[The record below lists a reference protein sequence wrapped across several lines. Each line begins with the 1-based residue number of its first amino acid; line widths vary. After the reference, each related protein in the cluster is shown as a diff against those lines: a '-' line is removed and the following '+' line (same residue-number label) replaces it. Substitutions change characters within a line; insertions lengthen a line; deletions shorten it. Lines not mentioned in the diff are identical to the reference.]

1 MSTVLISL
9 TFWISAIIILARQSR
24 VKLAGNKVD
33 LFSLF
38 LLGLTYVLLV
48 AFSVTRMIH
57 FYFMFEASLI
67 PTLMLVLGW
76 GYQPERLQAG
86 LYMMIYT
93 VAASLPL
100 LLIIV

>member
-1 MSTVLISL
+1 M
-9 TFWISAIIILARQSR
+9 LASQNR
-24 VKLAGNKVD
+24 VKLTDNKTD
-33 LFSLF
+33 IFSLF
-38 LLGLTYVLLV
+38 LITLSYVLLI
-48 AFSVTRMIH
+48 AFSVSRIIH

-67 PTLMLVLGW
+67 PTLIIVLGW

-100 LLIIV
+100 LLLIV